1 MAGELGRGQLETL
14 VTLDDASHVVDMNK
28 KDDMFDNLDSLPG
41 LDPEATVDGGVDP
54 SKDDDNCTGGACK
67 I

>member
-14 VTLDDASHVVDMNK
+14 VTLDDASHAVDMNK